1 MSRLLENAV
10 MCGRFVGFSTIDEIQ
25 KHFGVD
31 QLLTEQ
37 VHPSYNVAPTQQIVV
52 ITRDDERRVL
62 EMMHWGLVPFWAK
75 DPSIGSRMINARSE
89 TVAEKPSFKAAFRK
103 RRCLI
108 VNDGFF
114 EWTGPK
120 GNRQPVFI
128 RPAGQTG
135 PFAFAGLWEVWR
147 SGKAP
152 EAPPLK
158 SCTILTMDASNSIRE
173 IHHRMPMMLKPEAYS
188 AWLDPATDLQQLEV
202 YRDFETVAV
211 RQAVNSPENND
222 PSILDP
228 LFDR

>member
-1 MSRLLENAV
+1 
-10 MCGRFVGFSTIDEIQ
+10 MCGRFVAFSTIDEIQ

-31 QLLTEQ
+31 RLLAEQ
-37 VHPSYNVAPTQQIVV
+37 VQPSYNVAPTQQIAVV
-52 ITRDDERRVL
+52 LQDDAQRVL

-128 RPAGQTG
+128 RPNEERG

-147 SGKAP
+147 PRENPAAP
-152 EAPPLK
+152 ALK
-158 SCTILTMDASNSIRE
+158 SCTILTTDSSESIRQ

-188 AWLDPATDLQQLEV
+188 VWLDPTTDLQQLEV
-202 YRDFETVAV
+202 YRDFKTEPVS
-211 RQAVNSPENND
+211 QAVNSPENND
-222 PSILDP
+222 PSIFGP

>member
-1 MSRLLENAV
+1 VA
-10 MCGRFVGFSTIDEIQ
+10 FSTIDEIQ

-31 QLLTEQ
+31 RLLAEQ
-37 VHPSYNVAPTQQIVV
+37 VQPSYNVAPTQQIAVV
-52 ITRDDERRVL
+52 LQDDAQRVL

-128 RPAGQTG
+128 RPNEERG

-147 SGKAP
+147 PRENPAAP
-152 EAPPLK
+152 ALK
-158 SCTILTMDASNSIRE
+158 SCTILTTDSSESIRQ

-188 AWLDPATDLQQLEV
+188 VWLDPTTDLQQLEV
-202 YRDFETVAV
+202 YRDFKTEPVS
-211 RQAVNSPENND
+211 QAVNSPENND
-222 PSILDP
+222 PSIFGP